1 MATKLVIVESPA
13 KAKTINKFLGEDYKI
28 SASFGHVRDLP
39 KKTLGVDLENN
50 FTPKYEIMPDKREI
64 VSKLRKEAKEYEKI
78 YLATDPDREG
88 EAISWHLAHILDIN
102 EKENCRITFNEI
114 TRKAVQSAIEASRPI
129 DAGMVDSQQ
138 ARRILDRIVGYK
150 ISPLL
155 WKKVKK
161 GLSAGRVQSVAVRLI
176 CEREREIDGFRPV
189 EYWNLNIVLS
199 KKGEKETFTARYYGD
214 SDGRRKLEKEAD
226 VAEAMAKFEGKPVV
240 VRNVKKSEKK
250 KYPYPPFTTSTLQ
263 QEASNK
269 LGFPTKK
276 TMSVAQQLYEGVNVG
291 DSGSIGLI
299 TYMRTDSTR
308 VSAEIQ
314 NEARDLI
321 LKMFGADYFPTA
333 KNTYVNKGKTQD
345 AHEAVRPTNL
355 AFLPHEIK
363 ESLTGDQ
370 YKLYKLIFD
379 RFVASQMSPA
389 ISDNVNVDFES
400 GGQIFKA
407 MGSVVVFKGFLA
419 VYEAT
424 AGIQNDEE
432 ETIVN
437 AYMPELSKN
446 EEVVLKDISKEQK
459 FTQPPAR
466 YTEASLVKTMEEKG
480 IGRPSTY
487 SPTISTIISREY
499 VERQKKSLAP
509 TELGKIVNEIMENNF
524 THIVDYNFTA
534 DMENKL
540 DDIEQGGTDMNS
552 VLSDFYNEFSEILDN
567 AYKTLEK
574 VAMPVEETDIICEKC
589 GRNMVVK
596 TGRYGKFIACPG
608 YPECKNIKPYIE
620 DTGKICPKCGG
631 RVVYKTTRK
640 NKKFIGCENYPA
652 CDFSSWNLPTDGNC
666 PKCGTFLT
674 KGRIDYKPHIVCPNP
689 ACDYKEQIV
698 KGGK

>member
-1 MATKLVIVESPA
+1 MASKLVIVESPA

-39 KKTLGVDLENN
+39 KKTLGVDVENN
-50 FTPKYEIMPDKREI
+50 FIPKYEIMPDKKEI
-64 VSKLRKEAKEYEKI
+64 VSKLKKEAREYEKI

-88 EAISWHLAHILDIN
+88 EAISWHLAHILGIN

-114 TRKAVQSAIEASRPI
+114 TKKAVQAAIEASRPI
-129 DAGMVDSQQ
+129 DIGMVDSQQ

-176 CEREREIDGFRPV
+176 CEREREIDGFKPV
-189 EYWNLNIVLS
+189 EYWNLNIILS
-199 KKGEKETFTARYYGD
+199 KKGEKETFIARYHGD
-214 SDGRRKLEKEAD
+214 ADGKKKLEKEAD
-226 VAEAMAKFEGKPVV
+226 VAEALKKFEGKPII

-276 TMSVAQQLYEGVNVG
+276 TMAVAQQLYEGINVG

-314 NEARDLI
+314 NEAMDLI
-321 LKMFGADYFPTA
+321 LRLFGADYFPPA

-355 AFLPHEIK
+355 AFLPHDIK

-407 MGSVVVFKGFLA
+407 MGSVVVFKGFMA

-424 AGIQNDEE
+424 AGIQNDDE

-437 AYMPELSKN
+437 SYMPELSKN
-446 EEVVLKDISKEQK
+446 EEVDLKDISKEQK
-459 FTQPPAR
+459 FTQPPSR

-509 TELGKIVNEIMENNF
+509 TELGKIVNDIMENNF

-540 DDIEQGGTDMNS
+540 DDIEQGGVDMNS
-552 VLSDFYNEFSEILDN
+552 VLTEFYNEFSEILDN

-574 VAMPVEETDIICEKC
+574 VEMPVEETDIVCEKC
-589 GRNMVVK
+589 GMKMVVK

-608 YPECKNIKPYIE
+608 YPECRNIKPYIE

-640 NKKFIGCENYPA
+640 NKKFIGCENYPT
-652 CDFSSWNLPTDGNC
+652 CDFSSWNLPTEGNC

-698 KGGK
+698 KGEK